1 MEEETKGQNIEIEV
15 YLLQFIKQ
23 ISVGKDW
30 RHTNTT
36 ILPDGRVIIQLKL
49 EKKHDYT
56 N

>member
-1 MEEETKGQNIEIEV
+1 MEEPKGQNIEIEI

-23 ISVGKDW
+23 IAVGKDW
-30 RHTNTT
+30 RHTDTK

-49 EKKHDYT
+49 QKKHDKT